1 MELTT
6 NDRFMILGV
15 SLLLWFLLI
24 FNIVVPNEGFIQVMV
39 PRSILIAEMVAILV
53 LGLFLAVTSM
63 YLSMVEIQKH
73 FRSNNKTSLFSDLTG
88 E

>member
-39 PRSILIAEMVAILV
+39 PRSILIAEMVVILV

-73 FRSNNKTSLFSDLTG
+73 FRSNNKTSLFSDLSG

>member
-1 MELTT
+1 M
-6 NDRFMILGV
+6 
-15 SLLLWFLLI
+15 LLWFLLI

-39 PRSILIAEMVAILV
+39 PRSILIAEMVVILV

-73 FRSNNKTSLFSDLTG
+73 FRSNNKTSLFSDLSG